1 MDDIVSVVLEASAEA
16 GYGISVNPDAT
27 ISSLVSQPDGRPGP
41 AEEAGV
47 GAVVG
52 GRVVA
57 VNRVTVTDGS
67 SLAAALSS
75 ASGEVEFWIERPQL
89 KQQQQQQQE
98 QQQQRS
104 SCCCKE
110 ARAEVRG
117 TGARPI
123 SGHGAYPRGKPAR
136 RNERELPEEHRG
148 QVPVQHRG
156 PAEPACAA
164 ACAK

>member
-89 KQQQQQQQE
+89 KQQQQQQQQQQE
-98 QQQQRS
+98 QQQQQQQQQQQPHARPVNS
-104 SCCCKE
+104 QLLEACSAHPTAQQLR
-110 ARAEVRG
+110 ARAQLSC
-117 TGARPI
+117 T
-123 SGHGAYPRGKPAR
+123 HC
-136 RNERELPEEHRG
+136 LPKTR
-148 QVPVQHRG
+148 
-156 PAEPACAA
+156 
-164 ACAK
+164 